1 MAKRLFNIKKEFG
14 WAELISI
21 IALILAGLSLYLQY
35 NSSKAFVTLHNDKL
49 ISTVF
54 MDKDSTYKFFSYF
67 RATINNTGNKPV
79 TLLGLQP
86 HEKLG
91 LILTAVEGSEH
102 FDKDEI
108 KCKIFQIPDTLLSER
123 LLSSERNLWDFK
135 DEGIE
140 KLGIMNKVIN
150 PGEVYTLHIG
160 TVYDLFSNP
169 NKRYSKVIFN
179 SELIFSNGQRLL
191 FGAADVNIPPYSN
204 VEKKQY

>member
-1 MAKRLFNIKKEFG
+1 MEKRFFNIKKEFG

-21 IALILAGLSLYLQY
+21 VALILAGLSLYIQY
-35 NSSKAFVTLHNDKL
+35 NSNKAFVTLHNDKL
-49 ISTVF
+49 LSTVF
-54 MDKDSTYKFFSYF
+54 MDKDSTYKFFGYI

-91 LILTAVEGSEH
+91 LILTAVEGGEYL
-102 FDKDEI
+102 DKDEI
-108 KCKIFQIPDTLLSER
+108 KCKIFQIPDTILSDR
-123 LLSSERNLWDFK
+123 LLSSEKNLWDFK
-135 DEGIE
+135 DDGMER
-140 KLGIMNKVIN
+140 LGVINKVIN

-169 NKRYSKVIFN
+169 NRRYTTVIFN

-191 FGAADVNIPPYSN
+191 FGAADANIPAYTN
-204 VEKKQY
+204 AGKK